1 MNAIS
6 VVGNAP
12 KSKELPRILTNQLNA
27 VLKMCDDF
35 LDQQRRQIMVAEPT
49 PEKAA
54 EFRLAHKWMMRVVR
68 TLHAQV
74 SDPDFPD
81 REFVRTLGGRLMQL
95 DELWQVYGETS
106 DGISEAEADK
116 VLHDAFP
123 E

>member
-1 MNAIS
+1 MA
-6 VVGNAP
+6 
-12 KSKELPRILTNQLNA
+12 NQLNA

-35 LDQQRRQIMVAEPT
+35 LEQQRRQVIETEPT

-81 REFVRTLGGRLMQL
+81 REFVQILGGRLMQL
-95 DELWQVYGETS
+95 EELWQVFGEPHTMTEV
-106 DGISEAEADK
+106 EASK
-116 VLHDAFP
+116 VLRAVFP

>member
-1 MNAIS
+1 MNAAVAAGS
-6 VVGNAP
+6 ATP
-12 KSKELPRILTNQLNA
+12 AQLPQVLANQLNA

-35 LDQQRRQIMVAEPT
+35 LEQQRRQVIETEPT

-81 REFVRTLGGRLMQL
+81 REFVQILGGRLMQL
-95 DELWQVYGETS
+95 EELWQVFGEPHTMTEV
-106 DGISEAEADK
+106 EASK
-116 VLHDAFP
+116 VLRAVFP